1 MSESMLLLPAFASA
15 PVEQCAAVEMRDPS
29 LPIEWSNALDE
40 LQDEPL
46 GEALSGEFIVPPE
59 RPSATDPSILLPPST
74 PYPKK
79 GIKPFGRLNIKHRRI
94 LALHMKGW
102 SDEEIGKAMGVGAAA
117 IQTTLRNPTTQDVLV
132 DYLSGSAAELRALGP
147 LVVERMR
154 RTLTAP
160 TDQRVGLQ
168 AVDLYNKTQ
177 HRYKDAP
184 EAART
189 AEDVIQ
195 EILKI
200 RTEGAADITIARQE
214 VKRDV

>member
-1 MSESMLLLPAFASA
+1 MSEMLLLPALASA
-15 PVEQCAAVEMRDPS
+15 PIKQYAGVEKRDAS
-29 LPIEWSNALDE
+29 LPAEWQAALDE
-40 LQDEPL
+40 LKEDPL
-46 GEALSGEFIVPPE
+46 GEILSGEFLVPPE
-59 RPSATDPSILLPPST
+59 RPSCDSVALPSAT
-74 PYPKK
+74 PYPK
-79 GIKPFGRLNIKHRRI
+79 NIKAFKTLSMRQRRI

-102 SDEEIGKAMGVGAAA
+102 GNEVIAKAMGVSPAA
-117 IQTTLRNPTTQDVLV
+117 IQVTLRNPTTQAVLA
-132 DYLSGSAAELRALGP
+132 DFLSGSDAELRALAP

-154 RTLTAP
+154 TTLETP

-200 RTEGAADITIARQE
+200 RTEGAADITVVRQE